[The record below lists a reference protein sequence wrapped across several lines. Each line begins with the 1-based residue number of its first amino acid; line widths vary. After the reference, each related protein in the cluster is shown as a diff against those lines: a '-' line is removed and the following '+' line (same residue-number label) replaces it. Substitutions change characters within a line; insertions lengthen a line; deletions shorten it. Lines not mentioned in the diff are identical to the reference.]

1 VAKKVLVIGATGH
14 VGTYLVPR
22 LVEAGHDVVAM
33 SRGTAK
39 PYMADERWAAVEQI
53 AVDRTAAEADGS
65 FVPRVQAIGADV
77 VIDMIC
83 FEPQSAKELAAGLHN
98 RVDHFLLTG
107 TVFTHGTP
115 VEVPVT
121 EDAPK
126 RPFGDYG
133 IKKADIEEHLL
144 GLARQHGF
152 PATIIHPGHIV
163 GPGWLPLNPAGHF
176 DASVWR
182 TISLGEVL
190 ELPNFGLET
199 VHHVHAD
206 DIATLFM
213 AAIAN
218 RAASVGQSFHAVSD
232 KALTL
237 RGFAEEMYRWF
248 GQDPNLQFLP
258 FELWARGK
266 DPDVAKT
273 TWDHIAR
280 SPNCSMEKAERLL
293 GYRPAH
299 TSLEAVKESVRW
311 LLDHGRI
318 LPA

>member
-1 VAKKVLVIGATGH
+1 MAKKTVLVIGATGH

-65 FVPRVQAIGADV
+65 FVPRVEGIGADI

-83 FEPQSAKELAAGLHN
+83 FEPQSARDLAAGLHD

-133 IKKADIEEHLL
+133 IKKAVIEEHLL
-144 GLARQHGF
+144 GLARQRGF

-176 DASVWR
+176 NASVWR
-182 TISLGEVL
+182 TIARRGSGTP
-190 ELPNFGLET
+190 EL
-199 VHHVHAD
+199 
-206 DIATLFM
+206 
-213 AAIAN
+213 
-218 RAASVGQSFHAVSD
+218 
-232 KALTL
+232 
-237 RGFAEEMYRWF
+237 
-248 GQDPNLQFLP
+248 
-258 FELWARGK
+258 
-266 DPDVAKT
+266 
-273 TWDHIAR
+273 
-280 SPNCSMEKAERLL
+280 
-293 GYRPAH
+293 RP
-299 TSLEAVKESVRW
+299 
-311 LLDHGRI
+311 
-318 LPA
+318 